1 MEKKRIDLLLV
12 ELGYSKSRTYSK
24 ELIKQKR
31 VYLNNKLVTKASTL
45 ASSNNLKVIEGKDYV
60 SRGAYKLIKAIEVF
74 NIDINNKVCLDI
86 GSSTGGFTQVLLEHG
101 ARKVFALDVG
111 TSQLDRSLKD
121 NPRVVSLE
129 NTNIK
134 NIDTNVFFN
143 YNLEI
148 ITIDISFISIKKI
161 LFVLDKIVHDFTN
174 IIILIKPQFEGDSSL
189 LKKGIVNK
197 KFHYNILR
205 DIVDYIN
212 KNGFIVMDISF
223 SPILGKEGNVEYLM
237 HLIKGKEEKIFPKDI
252 IVETIESAFDK
263 RRRNEEIY

>member
-1 MEKKRIDLLLV
+1 MEEKRVDILLT

-31 VYLNNKLVTKASTL
+31 VYLNNKLVTKPSTL
-45 ASSNNLKVIEGKDYV
+45 ANKDNIKVIAGKDYV
-60 SRGAYKLIKAIEVF
+60 SRGAYKLIKALEIFNIEV
-74 NIDINNKVCLDI
+74 NNKICLDI
-86 GSSTGGFTQVLLEHG
+86 GSSTGGFTQVLLEYG
-101 ARKVFALDVG
+101 AKKIYALDVG
-111 TSQLDRSLKD
+111 TSQLDKSIKD
-121 NPRVVSLE
+121 NPKVISLE

-134 NIDTNVFFN
+134 NIDTDVFYK

-161 LFVLDKIVHDFTN
+161 LFILEEIVHDFTN
-174 IIILIKPQFEGDSSL
+174 IIILIKPQFEGNSTL

-205 DIVDYIN
+205 DIIDYIN
-212 KNGFIVMDISF
+212 KNGFIVMNLSF
-223 SPILGKEGNVEYLM
+223 SPILGKEGNVEYLA
-237 HLIKGKEEKIFPKDI
+237 HLVKGKQKKIFPKDI